1 MGLKLDKVI
10 PWGRCL
16 DEYIGMFHL
25 TSADRKL
32 KILDCAGGPASFNAE
47 MTRQGNQVTSC
58 DPVYQFSAE
67 EIAERIQETYQRV
80 IDGVRANQDDY
91 LWTNI
96 ESPTH
101 LGEVRMAA
109 MQQFLE
115 DLPQGIQ
122 ERRYVTGEL
131 PILPFEN
138 GQFDLALCS
147 HFLFTYS
154 DHFTELFHLESI
166 LEMCRTAREV
176 RIFPVIKISGE
187 PSLLLTPIIQELK
200 GQGYKV
206 EVQDVSYEFQ
216 KGADQLL
223 RIQPGF
229 DSTRIP

>member
-32 KILDCAGGPASFNAE
+32 AILDCAGGPASFNAE
-47 MTRQGNQVTSC
+47 MTRQGNEVISY
-58 DPVYQFSAE
+58 DPIYQFSAE
-67 EIAERIQETYQRV
+67 EIDGRIQETYQTV
-80 IDGVRANQDDY
+80 IDGVRANADDY

-96 ESPTH
+96 ESPTK
-101 LGEVRMAA
+101 LGEVRRLA

-115 DLPQGIQ
+115 DFPQGIQ
-122 ERRYVTGEL
+122 EGRYVTGEL

-138 GQFDLALCS
+138 CRFDLALCS

-154 DHFTELFHLESI
+154 DLFTEAFHLESI
-166 LEMCRTAREV
+166 REMCRTAAEV
-176 RIFPVIKISGE
+176 RIFPLVKFSGE
-187 PSLLLTPIIQELK
+187 PSPFLAPIIKELK

-216 KGADQLL
+216 KGGDQLL
-223 RIQPGF
+223 RVWPVQ
-229 DSTRIP
+229 

>member
-1 MGLKLDKVI
+1 VGLKLEKVI

-32 KILDCAGGPASFNAE
+32 AILDCAGGPASFNAE
-47 MTRQGNQVTSC
+47 MTRQGNKVISC
-58 DPVYQFSAE
+58 DPVYQFSGA
-67 EIAERIQETYQRV
+67 EIARRIQETYQTV
-80 IDGVRANQDDY
+80 IDGIKTNVDDY

-96 ESPTH
+96 ESPTQ

-115 DLPQGIQ
+115 DLPKGIQ
-122 ERRYVTGEL
+122 ESRYVTGEL

-138 GQFDLALCS
+138 RQFDLALCS

-154 DHFTELFHLESI
+154 DHFTEKFHLESI
-166 LEMCRTAREV
+166 LELCRTAAEV
-176 RIFPVIKISGE
+176 RIFPLVKTCGE
-187 PSLLLTPIIQELK
+187 PSPFLVPIIKELK
-200 GQGYKV
+200 DQGYQV

-216 KGADQLL
+216 KGGDKLL
-223 RIQPGF
+223 RVWQKI
-229 DSTRIP
+229 R

>member
-32 KILDCAGGPASFNAE
+32 AILDCAGGPASFNAE
-47 MTRQGNQVTSC
+47 MTRQGNKVTSC

-67 EIAERIQETYQRV
+67 EIAGRIQETYQRV
-80 IDGVRANQDDY
+80 IDGVKANVDNY

-96 ESPTH
+96 ESPTK
-101 LGEVRMAA
+101 LGEVRRLA

-115 DLPQGIQ
+115 DLPQGID
-122 ERRYVTGEL
+122 ENRYITGEL

-154 DHFTELFHLESI
+154 DHFTEVFHLESI
-166 LEMCRTAREV
+166 REMCRTAAEV
-176 RIFPVIKISGE
+176 RIFPLVKVSGE
-187 PSLLLTPIIQELK
+187 PSPLLAPIITELK

-206 EVQDVSYEFQ
+206 EVHDVSYEFQ
-216 KGADQLL
+216 KGGDQLL
-223 RIQPGF
+223 RVWPVQ
-229 DSTRIP
+229 

>member
-32 KILDCAGGPASFNAE
+32 AILDCAGGPASFNAE
-47 MTRQGNQVTSC
+47 MTRQGNKVTSC

-67 EIAERIQETYQRV
+67 EIAGRIQETYQTV
-80 IDGVRANQDDY
+80 IDGVKANVDDY

-96 ESPTH
+96 ESPTK
-101 LGEVRMAA
+101 LGEVRRLA

-115 DLPQGIQ
+115 DLPQGID
-122 ERRYVTGEL
+122 ESRYITGEL

-138 GQFDLALCS
+138 RQFDLALCS

-154 DHFTELFHLESI
+154 DLFTEAFHLESI
-166 LEMCRTAREV
+166 REMCRTAAEV
-176 RIFPVIKISGE
+176 RIFPLVKVSGE
-187 PSLLLTPIIQELK
+187 PSPLLAPIITELK

-216 KGADQLL
+216 KGGDQLL
-223 RIQPGF
+223 RVW
-229 DSTRIP
+229 SVAS

>member
-1 MGLKLDKVI
+1 VGLKLDKVI

-32 KILDCAGGPASFNAE
+32 AILDCAGGPASFNAE
-47 MTRQGNQVTSC
+47 MTRQGNEVISC

-67 EIAERIQETYQRV
+67 EIDDRIQETYQTV
-80 IDGVRANQDDY
+80 IDGVRANADDY

-96 ESPTH
+96 ESPTK
-101 LGEVRMAA
+101 LGEVRRLA

-122 ERRYVTGEL
+122 EGRYVTGEL

-138 GQFDLALCS
+138 CRFDLALCS

-154 DHFTELFHLESI
+154 DLFSEAFHLESI
-166 LEMCRTAREV
+166 REMCRTAAEV
-176 RIFPVIKISGE
+176 RIFPLVKISGE
-187 PSLLLTPIIQELK
+187 PSPFLAPIIKQLK
-200 GQGYKV
+200 EQGYKV

-216 KGADQLL
+216 KGGDQLL
-223 RIQPGF
+223 RVWPVQ
-229 DSTRIP
+229 

>member
-1 MGLKLDKVI
+1 VGLKLDKVI

-32 KILDCAGGPASFNAE
+32 AILDCAGGPASFNAE
-47 MTRQGNQVTSC
+47 MTRQGNKVTSC

-67 EIAERIQETYQRV
+67 EIATRIQETYQTV
-80 IDGVRANQDDY
+80 IDGVKANVDDY

-96 ESPTH
+96 ESPTK

-122 ERRYVTGEL
+122 ESRYVTGEL
-131 PILPFEN
+131 PILPFDN
-138 GQFDLALCS
+138 RQFDLALCS

-154 DHFTELFHLESI
+154 DLFTEAFHLESI
-166 LEMCRTAREV
+166 REMCRTAAEV
-176 RIFPVIKISGE
+176 RIFPLVKVSGE
-187 PSLLLTPIIQELK
+187 PCPLLPPIIKELK

-216 KGADQLL
+216 KGGDQLL
-223 RIQPGF
+223 RVWPV
-229 DSTRIP
+229 

>member
-1 MGLKLDKVI
+1 MGLKLDRVI

-47 MTRQGNQVTSC
+47 MTRQGNQVISC
-58 DPVYQFSAE
+58 DPVYEFSAV
-67 EIAERIQETYQRV
+67 EIADRIQETYQRV
-80 IDGVRANQDDY
+80 IDGVRANVDDY

-96 ESPTH
+96 ESPTK

-109 MQQFLE
+109 MQQFLA
-115 DLPQGIQ
+115 DFPQGI
-122 ERRYVTGEL
+122 EEGRYVTGEL

-138 GQFDLALCS
+138 DQFDLALCS

-154 DHFTELFHLESI
+154 DQFTEEFHRESI
-166 LEMCRTAREV
+166 REMCRIAREV
-176 RIFPVIKISGE
+176 RIFPLLKISGE
-187 PSLLLTPIIQELK
+187 PSPFLAPIIEELK
-200 GQGYKV
+200 RQGYKV

-216 KGADQLL
+216 KGGDQLL
-223 RIQPGF
+223 RVW
-229 DSTRIP
+229 SMAS

>member
-1 MGLKLDKVI
+1 MGLKLDQVI

-32 KILDCAGGPASFNAE
+32 NILDCAGGPASFNVE

-58 DPVYQFSAE
+58 DPVYQFSAV

-80 IDGVRANQDDY
+80 IDGVRANVDDY

-96 ESPTH
+96 ESPTK

-115 DLPQGIQ
+115 DFPQGI
-122 ERRYVTGEL
+122 EESRYVTGEL
-131 PILPFEN
+131 PILPFKD

-154 DHFTELFHLESI
+154 DHFTEEFHLASI

-176 RIFPVIKISGE
+176 RIFPVIKICGE
-187 PSLLLTPIIQELK
+187 PSPLLTPIMQELK
-200 GQGYKV
+200 GEGYKV

-216 KGADQLL
+216 KGGDKLL
-223 RIQPGF
+223 RIQSGLAP
-229 DSTRIP
+229 SIIN

>member
-25 TSADRKL
+25 TSTDRKL
-32 KILDCAGGPASFNAE
+32 AILDCAGGPASFNAE
-47 MTRQGNQVTSC
+47 MTRQGNKVTSY

-67 EIAERIQETYQRV
+67 EIATRIQETYQTV
-80 IDGVRANQDDY
+80 IDGVRANVDDY

-96 ESPTH
+96 ESPTK

-115 DLPQGIQ
+115 DFPQGIQ
-122 ERRYVTGEL
+122 ESRYVTGEL
-131 PILPFEN
+131 PILPFN
-138 GQFDLALCS
+138 NRQFDLALCS
-147 HFLFTYS
+147 HFLFSYS
-154 DHFTELFHLESI
+154 DLFTEAFHLESI
-166 LEMCRTAREV
+166 REMCRTAAEV
-176 RIFPVIKISGE
+176 RIFPLVKISGE
-187 PSLLLTPIIQELK
+187 PSTLLAPIIKELK

-216 KGADQLL
+216 KGGDQLL
-223 RIQPGF
+223 RVWLV
-229 DSTRIP
+229 